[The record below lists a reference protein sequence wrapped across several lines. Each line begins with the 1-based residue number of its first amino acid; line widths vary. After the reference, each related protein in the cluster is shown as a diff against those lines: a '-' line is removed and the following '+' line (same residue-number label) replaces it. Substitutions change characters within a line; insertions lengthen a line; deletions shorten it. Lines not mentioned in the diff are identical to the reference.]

1 MRGILC
7 IACMGSFL
15 APFFVCGS
23 QTPCT
28 SVEKYVAL
36 VLRGI
41 PTIMHQD
48 LSPVSFDRYYMV
60 GGSDPG
66 VAGGSTG
73 SSQAQ
78 AASQVFGP
86 GVIGSDP
93 TLGQDSSYPP
103 WPMGGLR
110 GPADDNSQ
118 QTGVSQV
125 GASS

>member
-1 MRGILC
+1 
-7 IACMGSFL
+7 
-15 APFFVCGS
+15 
-23 QTPCT
+23 
-28 SVEKYVAL
+28 
-36 VLRGI
+36 
-41 PTIMHQD
+41 
-48 LSPVSFDRYYMV
+48 MV

-125 GASS
+125 VVSSLWWGGEGGKVSVPT

>member
-1 MRGILC
+1 MLMCHGIP
-7 IACMGSFL
+7 IVVPQNL
-15 APFFVCGS
+15 AP
-23 QTPCT
+23 
-28 SVEKYVAL
+28 VA
-36 VLRGI
+36 
-41 PTIMHQD
+41 
-48 LSPVSFDRYYMV
+48 SDRYYMV

-103 WPMGGLR
+103 WPMGALR

-125 GASS
+125 KMSP